1 MKPLVTVDELNRIQ
15 AAWMALQSDWPEAEK
30 QKVFRDMKEKYPKI
44 YVSGHDGAG
53 VCIID
58 GIPWSR
64 TKTFDQALADC
75 RELGGSTQVAWNGAL
90 GRWYAI

>member
-1 MKPLVTVDELNRIQ
+1 MKPLVTVEELNRIQ
-15 AAWMALQSDWPEAEK
+15 DSWMSLQSDWPEAAK
-30 QKVFRDMKEKYPKI
+30 QKVFRAMKDKYPRI
-44 YVSGHDGAG
+44 YVSGHDGKG

-58 GIPWSR
+58 GIPWST

-75 RELGGSTQVAWNGAL
+75 REFGGSTQVAWNGTL